1 MAIKILIADDHDVI
15 REGIKSILA
24 PHSEYEVVAEAGD
37 GEEAKELTRKF
48 KPNIIF
54 LDITMPK
61 ISGLDI
67 IEQIRYISPSTKIV
81 IITVHK
87 TGAYVLRALRLG
99 INGYINKDNVVQEL
113 IPAIRRIIQGGV
125 FLGAQVSEY
134 LAEAVGQAGSAAS
147 LGVEILTER
156 EQDVLRLVAE
166 GKTAKQIAQDLYL
179 SRRTVE
185 NYKNSILRKL
195 NLHKTTDLIKY
206 AIENKIVDMEA
217 GS

>member
-15 REGIKSILA
+15 REGIKSILR

-37 GEEAKELTRKF
+37 GQEAKDLTRKF
-48 KPNIIF
+48 KPTVIL

-67 IEQIRYISPSTKIV
+67 IDQIHYISPTTKIV
-81 IITVHK
+81 IISVHK
-87 TGAYVLRALRLG
+87 TGAYVLGALRLG
-99 INGYINKDNVVQEL
+99 INGYINKDNVAEEL
-113 IPAIRRIIQGGV
+113 IPALRRIMQGGV
-125 FLGAQVSEY
+125 YLGAQISDY
-134 LAEAVGQAGSAAS
+134 LAQTVGQVKSPAT
-147 LGVEILTER
+147 LGTNILTER

-166 GKTAKQIAQDLYL
+166 GKTAKQIAQDLYV

-185 NYKNSILRKL
+185 NYKNSILKKL

-206 AIENKIVDMEA
+206 AIENKIVDME
-217 GS
+217 GGR